1 MSEFVKHYRTH
12 RTQKCLH
19 CNHISLHKTISLY
32 MSMVCDPN
40 FRITSLCARWPGSC
54 HGSRIWRTSSLCQ
67 QFENGMHD
75 GLLLGDSGYPLTR
88 YLMTP
93 YLAPRTPA
101 EERFNAS
108 LCRTRVLI
116 EQTFG
121 ILKRKFQSLHF
132 GLRTCPDQAVEYITA
147 TCILHNIAI
156 DRQDT
161 QVSYNICDL
170 NIRDC
175 QPQLLQD
182 PAAPA
187 RNDGVL
193 KRAAITN
200 GFF

>member
-1 MSEFVKHYRTH
+1 
-12 RTQKCLH
+12 
-19 CNHISLHKTISLY
+19 
-32 MSMVCDPN
+32 MVCDPN
-40 FRITSLCARWPGSC
+40 FRVTSLCARWPGSC
-54 HGSRIWRTSSLCQ
+54 HDSRIWRTSSLCQ
-67 QFENGMHD
+67 QFENGIHD

-93 YLAPRTPA
+93 YLTPRTPA

-121 ILKRKFQSLHF
+121 IMKRKFQALHF
-132 GLRTCPDQAVEYITA
+132 GLRTSPEQAIVYITA
-147 TCILHNIAI
+147 SCILHNIAI

-161 QVSYNICDL
+161 RISDDCITI

-175 QPQLLQD
+175 QAQVVQG
-182 PAAPA
+182 PAAPT
-187 RNDGVL
+187 RNDGIL
-193 KRAAITN
+193 KRATITN